1 MAKSGVQNFASIS
14 PLATARFAAA
24 LARRLKPGAVLALRG
39 PLGSGKT
46 TFVKGLA
53 RALGVSTRVKSPSFV
68 VAAPYPVKRR
78 GIKNFYHFDLY
89 RLRSGRE
96 LGPLGFRE
104 IIRDRGNIVAIEWP
118 EVARRLLP
126 GKTRYLNFK
135 MGNRPSERQIRIW
148 SKN

>member
-53 RALGVSTRVKSPSFV
+53 RALGVRTRVKSPSFV

-135 MGNRPSERQIRIW
+135 MGNRPRERQIRIW